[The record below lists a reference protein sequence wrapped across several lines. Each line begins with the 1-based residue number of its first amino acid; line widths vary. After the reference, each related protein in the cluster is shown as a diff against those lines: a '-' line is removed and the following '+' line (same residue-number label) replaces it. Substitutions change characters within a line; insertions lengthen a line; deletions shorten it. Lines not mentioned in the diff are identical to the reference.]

1 MNPQRA
7 NRLYPKVG
15 DLDGRGVSRWDPT
28 SKCTESC
35 EIYEDCPY
43 GKVGLCTLE
52 RNYMNNIFNNLISA
66 NPERGIADQ
75 LSDIELQRV
84 GIHLI
89 PLYHQLIR
97 MKKEAYAVKQMVHE
111 NKQGT
116 LKVHPIFAEIRDVIK
131 CISREMHDLKINEKF
146 ERKYG
151 RMGGLQNAGGA
162 QSIEELLEQGD
173 PGFYDKLS
181 EVDGSDKPN
190 EPDTPGTPDKPA
202 EVVNPPKEKKK
213 KKITP
218 RKPRKPKFE
227 SPDLPPPM
235 ARPPRELKVQRAPNV
250 LPSGKTVGRPPGAKN
265 KTKPNPNPT

>member
-1 MNPQRA
+1 MSNSFHLAFLSIYRYKDQRKETNKMGVA
-7 NRLYPKVG
+7 RQNQLYPRIG
-15 DLDGRGVSRWDPT
+15 LLDGKPLQRWDPVT
-28 SKCTESC
+28 ICKEHCPV
-35 EIYEDCPY
+35 YDDCPY
-43 GKVGLCTLE
+43 VRKGRCALE
-52 RNYMNNIFNNLISA
+52 ITYMNTVYDNLISP

-131 CISREMHDLKINEKF
+131 CISKEMHDLKINEKF

-151 RMGGLQNAGGA
+151 RMGGAPSLGGA

-181 EVDGSDKPN
+181 EVDGSDKPA
-190 EPDTPGTPDKPA
+190 TPDKPA
-202 EVVNPPKEKKK
+202 EVVNPKK
-213 KKITP
+213 
-218 RKPRKPKFE
+218 R
-227 SPDLPPPM
+227 
-235 ARPPRELKVQRAPNV
+235 
-250 LPSGKTVGRPPGAKN
+250 GRPPGTKN
-265 KTKPNPNPT
+265 KPKASENPTSK

>member
-1 MNPQRA
+1 MGIARQNQ
-7 NRLYPKVG
+7 LYPRIG
-15 DLDGRGVSRWDPT
+15 LLDGKPLQRWDPVT
-28 SKCTESC
+28 ICKEHCP
-35 EIYEDCPY
+35 IYDDCPY
-43 GKVGLCTLE
+43 VRKGRCALE
-52 RNYMNNIFNNLISA
+52 ITYMNTVYDNLISP

-190 EPDTPGTPDKPA
+190 EPDKPDTP
-202 EVVNPPKEKKK
+202 EVVNPPKER

-265 KTKPNPNPT
+265 KTKQNKT